1 MSKQCEICGKKPIKA
16 AKRTFS
22 NKQNC
27 YRQTPNLQSVSVAT
41 EGGKKKM
48 TVCTSCL
55 KAGKVQKKQ
64 LKRELILLSTLFL
77 FAIKSKKRT
86 FKLI

>member
-1 MSKQCEICGKKPIKA
+1 MSKQCEICGKKQIKA

-55 KAGKVQKKQ
+55 KAGKVQK
-64 LKRELILLSTLFL
+64 
-77 FAIKSKKRT
+77 AV
-86 FKLI
+86 

>member
-41 EGGKKKM
+41 EGGK
-48 TVCTSCL
+48 
-55 KAGKVQKKQ
+55 
-64 LKRELILLSTLFL
+64 I
-77 FAIKSKKRT
+77 
-86 FKLI
+86 